1 MTRFVG
7 AVGTCPNWDVPVTYP
22 LGAVPTI
29 PKWYVIMMYLLG
41 AVLTLLSF
49 YVTGHTHWV
58 QFLPYSAG
66 MSLDIHIGCSTN
78 LTQPRC
84 R

>member
-1 MTRFVG
+1 M
-7 AVGTCPNWDVPVTYP
+7 TYP

-29 PKWYVIMMYLLG
+29 QKWYVIMMYLLG

-49 YVTGHTHWV
+49 YVTGHIHWV

-66 MSLDIHIGCSTN
+66 MSLDIHIGFFLGQGEGYRPT
-78 LTQPRC
+78 
-84 R
+84 